1 MNEPAPILS
10 SDNLTIGYRHGRRET
25 VVASGLQLSLMPSTV
40 TCLLGANGA
49 GKSTLLR
56 TLCGQQKPL
65 GGTVT
70 VDGLDIHSVKPS
82 ALARTIS
89 VVYTGHTNVGAL
101 TAAEV
106 VALGR
111 QPYTGF
117 FGRLSDDDRAIV
129 DRSIEAVGIRALASR
144 YMATLSDGERQ
155 KVMIARAL
163 AQRTP
168 VIMLDEPTSF
178 LDVASRLEVTG
189 MLRALADEYRC
200 AILLSTHDIAPALA
214 IADNLW
220 LMCADRK
227 FAAGPAD
234 KLIAEGRLDEVFAG
248 RGIMFDPS
256 ARDFRIR

>member
-56 TLCGQQKPL
+56 TLCGQQMPL

-70 VDGLDIHSVKPS
+70 VGGLDIHSVKPS
-82 ALARTIS
+82 ALARIIS
-89 VVYTGHTNVGAL
+89 VVYTGHTNVGGL

-129 DRSIEAVGIRALASR
+129 DQSIEAVGIRALASR
-144 YMATLSDGERQ
+144 YMATLSDGER
-155 KVMIARAL
+155 
-163 AQRTP
+163 TP
-168 VIMLDEPTSF
+168 VILLDEPTSF

-220 LMCADRK
+220 LMCSDRT
-227 FAAGPAD
+227 FVAGPAD
-234 KLIAEGRLDEVFAG
+234 ELISAGRLDEVFAG
-248 RGIMFDPS
+248 RGIMFDPA
-256 ARDFRIR
+256 ARDYRIQ

>member
-56 TLCGQQKPL
+56 TLCGQQMPL

-70 VDGLDIHSVKPS
+70 VGGLDIHSVKPS
-82 ALARTIS
+82 ALARIIS
-89 VVYTGHTNVGAL
+89 VVYTGHTNVGGL

-129 DRSIEAVGIRALASR
+129 DQSIEAVGIRALAS
-144 YMATLSDGERQ
+144 DGARQ

-168 VIMLDEPTSF
+168 VILLDEPTSF

-220 LMCADRK
+220 LMCSDRT
-227 FAAGPAD
+227 FVAGPAD
-234 KLIAEGRLDEVFAG
+234 ELISAGRLDEVFAG
-248 RGIMFDPS
+248 RGIMFDPA
-256 ARDFRIR
+256 ARDYRIQ

>member
-56 TLCGQQKPL
+56 TLCGQQMPL

-70 VDGLDIHSVKPS
+70 VGGLDIHSVKPS
-82 ALARTIS
+82 ALARIIS
-89 VVYTGHTNVGAL
+89 VVYTGHTNVGGL

-117 FGRLSDDDRAIV
+117 FGRLS
-129 DRSIEAVGIRALASR
+129 E
-144 YMATLSDGERQ
+144 
-155 KVMIARAL
+155 
-163 AQRTP
+163 RTP
-168 VIMLDEPTSF
+168 VILLDEPTSF

-220 LMCADRK
+220 LMCSDRT
-227 FAAGPAD
+227 FVAGPAD
-234 KLIAEGRLDEVFAG
+234 ELISAGRLDEVFAG
-248 RGIMFDPS
+248 RGIMFDPA
-256 ARDFRIR
+256 ARDYRIQ

>member
-56 TLCGQQKPL
+56 TLCGQQMPL

-70 VDGLDIHSVKPS
+70 VGGLDIHSVKPS
-82 ALARTIS
+82 ALARIIS
-89 VVYTGHTNVGAL
+89 VVYTGHTNVGGL

-129 DRSIEAVGIRALASR
+129 DQSIEAVGIRALASR

-168 VIMLDEPTSF
+168 VIL

-220 LMCADRK
+220 LMCSDRT
-227 FAAGPAD
+227 FVAGPAD
-234 KLIAEGRLDEVFAG
+234 ELISAGRLDEVFAG
-248 RGIMFDPS
+248 RGIMFDPA
-256 ARDFRIR
+256 ARDYRIQ